1 MNCCREDAA
10 AVMLLYRR
18 YIFADPGQ
26 ILSEEEL
33 IQCYL
38 RELNVS

>member
-1 MNCCREDAA
+1 MICCREDAA